1 MNGTGT
7 VTALH
12 TAPAAEAPMEAH
24 DVVDAV
30 AGRGLRGDRYF
41 HGEGTFSD
49 VPRGG
54 LEITFTEAE
63 AIEAIRREAD
73 IDLGFDEHR
82 RNVTTRDAALNHLV
96 GRRFRVGDA
105 VCEGIRLCEPCNHL
119 RKLTVEG
126 IEDALVHRGGLR
138 AEVVESGQILVG
150 DELTP
155 L

>member
-1 MNGTGT
+1 MESRD
-7 VTALH
+7 
-12 TAPAAEAPMEAH
+12 AAE
-24 DVVDAV
+24 AV

-41 HGEGTFSD
+41 RGEGTFSD

-96 GRRFRVGDA
+96 GQRFRVGGA
-105 VCEGIRLCEPCNHL
+105 VCEGIRLCEPCDHL
-119 RKLTVEG
+119 RRLTVEG
-126 IEDALVHRGGLR
+126 IEDALTHRGGLR
-138 AEVVESGQILVG
+138 AEVVEGGRIRVG